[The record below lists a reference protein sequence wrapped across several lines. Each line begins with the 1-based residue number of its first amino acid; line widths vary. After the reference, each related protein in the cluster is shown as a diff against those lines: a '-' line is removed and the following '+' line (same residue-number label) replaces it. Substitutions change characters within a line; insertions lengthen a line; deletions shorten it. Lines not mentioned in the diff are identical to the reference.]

1 MIELAR
7 HIEILLLENDCVI
20 IPDFGGFIAHY
31 QPARY
36 IKEENLYLPPVRT
49 IGFNPQLTINDGL
62 LVQSY
67 MQAHHTDFPDATRMI
82 EEEVA
87 GLKEQLYQNGCAEM
101 HGIGV
106 LHYNIHSTYE
116 FHPNEDGALSPTLY
130 GLSSFSI
137 NRLEYL
143 TSTTSAATRELLPR
157 QEKRK
162 RTVRFKRQW
171 IGNAVA
177 VAIAVVLF
185 FFLSVP
191 VENTYVDKGNYAS
204 LGTDGLFDA
213 IRSQSLA
220 TTLVT
225 VPSRPQQPKKTNIK
239 NNQNT
244 LKPVT
249 VKVEKVGKA
258 QEAVPK
264 NTVAA
269 KLNSTEQPV
278 AKPVTVSKPALEK
291 KETATPS
298 SSKKNKYYIIVSSLP
313 TANDAQ
319 HHISGQKGI
328 TIAVYLLSALR
339 ILLCLFP
346 QNAWTSADAPLS
358 WGILRNIPFAL
369 LGLLIIVLFYQ
380 SAKKHNDRSFGWMWL
395 TIVLSFGFYI
405 PVVLWADVVPM
416 IGMLMIPKTCAYVW
430 TVLIGFKAMKA
441 STEI

>member
-87 GLKEQLYQNGCAEM
+87 GLKEQLYQNGC
-101 HGIGV
+101 
-106 LHYNIHSTYE
+106 
-116 FHPNEDGALSPTLY
+116 
-130 GLSSFSI
+130 SI

-319 HHISGQKGI
+319 QVLNEYKQKGYKDV
-328 TIAVYLLSALR
+328 TIIEGNGRYRLS
-339 ILLCLFP
+339 LCNFADKAAAYKKLNELKQNDAFK
-346 QNAWTSADAPLS
+346 NAWILS
-358 WGILRNIPFAL
+358 
-369 LGLLIIVLFYQ
+369 
-380 SAKKHNDRSFGWMWL
+380 SK
-395 TIVLSFGFYI
+395 
-405 PVVLWADVVPM
+405 
-416 IGMLMIPKTCAYVW
+416 
-430 TVLIGFKAMKA
+430 
-441 STEI
+441 